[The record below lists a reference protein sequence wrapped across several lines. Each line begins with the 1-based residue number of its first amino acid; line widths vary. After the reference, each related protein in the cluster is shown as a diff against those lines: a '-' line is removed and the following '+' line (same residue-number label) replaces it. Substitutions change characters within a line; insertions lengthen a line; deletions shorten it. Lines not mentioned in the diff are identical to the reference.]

1 MIMVLPTMFRAT
13 QNRNEPNLS
22 FAQSLSPT
30 MFRDNQNPNEP
41 NLPFSQ
47 SRSKRPTPTTPIPTI
62 PTIPTTPTTPT
73 TTGNGNNADIWKHID
88 KLYSIHGEQEG
99 RLTDAYKHRL
109 QIEKTAKTAAQN
121 QGVDYGADIKKLYDI
136 HGEQERRITD
146 AYEHRTSIER
156 KVETNI
162 GAFPEIHTKL
172 SDLGTAVSDVSSGLE
187 SHKLGH
193 GGNDNGNGCDTWDIM
208 CHIDNLKAQIGGAAL
223 LGGVAIVG
231 YILLKKR
238 MKL

>member
-1 MIMVLPTMFRAT
+1 MIMVL
-13 QNRNEPNLS
+13 
-22 FAQSLSPT
+22 PT

-47 SRSKRPTPTTPIPTI
+47 SRSKRPRPTTP
-62 PTIPTTPTTPT
+62 IPTTPTTPT

-99 RLTDAYKHRL
+99 RLTNAYKHRL

-121 QGVDYGADIKKLYDI
+121 QGVDYGADIKKLYEHSDKLYAI
-136 HGEQERRITD
+136 HGEQESRITN
-146 AYEHRTSIER
+146 AYDHRTSIES
-156 KVETNI
+156 KVEKNI
-162 GAFPEIHTKL
+162 AAFPDIHTKL

-187 SHKLGH
+187 SHKFGH

-208 CHIDNLKAQIGGAAL
+208 CHIDKLKAQIGGAAL

-231 YILLKKR
+231 YVLLKKR